1 MTLTHRPLVLSLALS
16 AAVFAAGA
24 ANAKR
29 PSTDIDY
36 ESLAGPTVAFIEQRN
51 IDRFDHVDDYHMVVY
66 ASRKNAYLVTFSSMC
81 RRYTLQDPLVIER
94 HSTFRL
100 YPEDRISINGA
111 PCLIKDIRVMDID
124 QLKAARASAKR

>member
-1 MTLTHRPLVLSLALS
+1 MTLTHRPLVMTLALS
-16 AAVFAAGA
+16 TAVFAAGA

-29 PSTDIDY
+29 PSADIDY
-36 ESLAGPTVAFIEQRN
+36 ESMAGATVAFIEQRN

-66 ASRKNAYLVTFSSMC
+66 ASRKNAYLLTFNSSC

-100 YPEDRISINGA
+100 YPEDRITINGA
-111 PCLIKDIRVMDID
+111 PCLIKDIRVMDMD

>member
-1 MTLTHRPLVLSLALS
+1 MKLKHRPLLLSLALS
-16 AAVFAAGA
+16 AAVFAAGV

-29 PSTDIDY
+29 PNTDIDY

-66 ASRKNAYLVTFSSMC
+66 ASRKNAYLLTFNSIC
-81 RRYTLQDPLVIER
+81 RRYTLQDPMVIER
-94 HSTFRL
+94 TSTFRL

-111 PCLIKDIRVMDID
+111 PCLIKDIRVMDVN